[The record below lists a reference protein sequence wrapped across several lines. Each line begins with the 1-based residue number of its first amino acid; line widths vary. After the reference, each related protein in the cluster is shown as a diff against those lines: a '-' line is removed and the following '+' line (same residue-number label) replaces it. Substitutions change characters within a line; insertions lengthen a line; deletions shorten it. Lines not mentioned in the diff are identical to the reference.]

1 MGEWDGGTSRRSG
14 SAKRRRTA
22 ALLDA
27 VGLSAVAHRPAGRL
41 SGGEQQRLAV
51 AVALAHGPRLLLADA
66 PTNQPDHPSPPAGP
80 PPIPAPHPA
89 PRPTILLVR
98 HPPAPPPAT

>member
-51 AVALAHGPRLLLADA
+51 AVAPANGPRLLL
-66 PTNQPDHPSPPAGP
+66 PDEPARPLAPPAATAGLHPTPTPNHP
-80 PPIPAPHPA
+80 PPPP
-89 PRPTILLVR
+89 LVPV
-98 HPPAPPPAT
+98 PPDP